1 MLKTRR
7 QRSFWARIKLSII
20 LFQTPRRVPDFSTM
34 LSKSR
39 FLIFRNVDSKKK
51 ILYKIYKILHTSLFL
66 HSLFYAYFPYQRFCS
81 LALSSFPSLYSQR
94 SLCFTAFCSQQA
106 LKNISQNHLFCQA
119 SFYLFFNFF
128 HSLKKRKEAVFNTL
142 FTYRV
147 IIMYN
152 KLHQFYPA
160 CQTTTCLRQK
170 HYKTHPSAASTQQ
183 V

>member
-66 HSLFYAYFPYQRFCS
+66 YSLFYAYFLTKDYCS
-81 LALSSFPSLYSQR
+81 LAYSSFPSLYSQR
-94 SLCFTAFCSQQA
+94 SLCFAVFCSQQA
-106 LKNISQNHLFCQA
+106 LKNILQTYSFCQHPFA
-119 SFYLFFNFF
+119 FFSYFF
-128 HSLKKRKEAVFNTL
+128 HSSLSIRSNAAL
-142 FTYRV
+142 S
-147 IIMYN
+147 IIS
-152 KLHQFYPA
+152 KGTIFSL
-160 CQTTTCLRQK
+160 
-170 HYKTHPSAASTQQ
+170 SASLPYTQL
-183 V
+183 

>member
-39 FLIFRNVDSKKK
+39 FLFFRNVDSKKK
-51 ILYKIYKILHTSLFL
+51 ILYKIYKILHTSPFL
-66 HSLFYAYFPYQRFCS
+66 YSLFYAYFLTKDYCS
-81 LALSSFPSLYSQR
+81 LAYSSFPSLYSQR
-94 SLCFTAFCSQQA
+94 SLCLAVFCSQQA
-106 LKNISQNHLFCQA
+106 LKNVSQNRLFCQV

-128 HSLKKRKEAVFNTL
+128 YGLKKKKRSSFSTL
-142 FTYRV
+142 FTHRA

-152 KLHQFYPA
+152 RPHQFYP
-160 CQTTTCLRQK
+160 TR
-170 HYKTHPSAASTQQ
+170 
-183 V
+183 